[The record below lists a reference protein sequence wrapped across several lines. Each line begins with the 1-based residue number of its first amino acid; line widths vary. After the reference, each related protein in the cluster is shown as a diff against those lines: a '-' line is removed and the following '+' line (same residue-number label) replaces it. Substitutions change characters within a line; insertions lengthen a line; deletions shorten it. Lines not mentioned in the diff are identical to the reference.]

1 MTFWQDVEAKLKID
15 RNKPDIE
22 NEIVIDLQKQL
33 SRLTY
38 SDVEYLYTTL
48 LDKQFRGREIE
59 EATALLLKLRFIKN
73 QLKEEGIEVK
83 TG

>member
-1 MTFWQDVEAKLKID
+1 MGFWEGAKLDK
-15 RNKPDIE
+15 KVEPPKTE
-22 NEIVIDLQKQL
+22 VVIDLQKQL

-38 SDVEYLYTTL
+38 NDVEYLYRTL

-59 EATALLLKLRFIKN
+59 EATALLLKLRFIKS
-73 QLKEEGIEVK
+73 QLKEEGSGKVK

>member
-1 MTFWQDVEAKLKID
+1 MGFWKG
-15 RNKPDIE
+15 IE
-22 NEIVIDLQKQL
+22 LDKKVDQPKNEVVIDLQKQL

-38 SDVEYLYTTL
+38 SDVEYLYRTL

-73 QLKEEGIEVK
+73 QLKEENSGQIK

>member
-1 MTFWQDVEAKLKID
+1 MGFWEGVKLEKGKFP
-15 RNKPDIE
+15 KPE
-22 NEIVIDLQKQL
+22 PKEPNEVVIDLQKQL

-38 SDVEYLYTTL
+38 SDVEYLYKTL

-73 QLKEEGIEVK
+73 QIKEEV
-83 TG
+83 

>member
-73 QLKEEGIEVK
+73 QLKEEGSEVK

>member
-1 MTFWQDVEAKLKID
+1 MGFWEGAKLKTEVE
-15 RNKPDIE
+15 PV
-22 NEIVIDLQKQL
+22 NEVVIDLQKQL
-33 SRLTY
+33 SRLTF
-38 SDVEYLYTTL
+38 SDVEYLYKTL

-73 QLKEEGIEVK
+73 QLKEENSGKVK

>member
-1 MTFWQDVEAKLKID
+1 MGFWEGVKLDKEKFP
-15 RNKPDIE
+15 KPE
-22 NEIVIDLQKQL
+22 PKEPNEVVIDLQKQL

-38 SDVEYLYTTL
+38 SDVEYLYKTL

-73 QLKEEGIEVK
+73 QIKEEV
-83 TG
+83 

>member
-1 MTFWQDVEAKLKID
+1 MGFWEGAKLKTTVE
-15 RNKPDIE
+15 PQS
-22 NEIVIDLQKQL
+22 NEVVIDLQKQL

-38 SDVEYLYTTL
+38 NDVEYLYRTL

-59 EATALLLKLRFIKN
+59 EATTLLLKLRFIKS
-73 QLKEEGIEVK
+73 QLKEENNGEIK

>member
-38 SDVEYLYTTL
+38 SDVEYLYQTL

-73 QLKEEGIEVK
+73 QLKEEGSEVK